1 MAIKIEVVSR
11 DVDVRS
17 GRNERGD
24 WTIREQHAYMHKGS
38 DPYPERIKI
47 TLEKDQTAYEPG
59 NYELADSSFFVGKY
73 NDLMCRPRLVPM
85 PAGQGAASKAS

>member
-1 MAIKIEVVSR
+1 MAIKIEVTSS
-11 DVDVRS
+11 DIDVRS

-38 DPYPERIKI
+38 DPYPDRIKI
-47 TLEKDQTAYEPG
+47 TLDKDQQPYSPG
-59 NYELADSSFFVGKY
+59 MYELADNSFFVGKY

-85 PAGQGAASKAS
+85 GAQPQSAKAS